1 MTDKVETVRGGIR
14 RLVIDARRGTVGAVE
29 GGRRLLG
36 LTLLERLVLA
46 ARRVGIVD
54 IVVVAS
60 NPDHARLRSA
70 VDILPASAFVDALPV
85 EPCALPTILVP
96 ADVLGETA
104 WLAALMRLPI
114 DRGEIREADGV
125 RLLGRGVVPADTT
138 AAPGVGGLALDVRPL
153 RLRRPEDLAAAEK
166 RLLEGLRKQTDGFMA
181 RVVARPLSI
190 AVSRRLVSLGVSP
203 NQMTLVSMSIGLAA
217 AFFFLSPNPVWQ
229 LIGSLL
235 FVAHSVLD
243 GCDGELARLTF
254 RESRLGGLLDFVGDN
269 IVHVAVFACMAIGWS
284 LEADAAWPLLFGLG
298 ALIGTIGS
306 ASAVY
311 WLTLRHKTGGGP
323 LYTSTT
329 GDTDALSRLL
339 DELSRRDFI
348 YLVPLFA
355 AVGKAQWFVALSG
368 IGAPMFLLVLLVT
381 ATRERRERSSAR

>member
-1 MTDKVETVRGGIR
+1 MTDEAEMTLR
-14 RLVIDARRGTVGAVE
+14 RDAPLGDRCPAGTIAAVE

-36 LTLLERLVLA
+36 LTLLERLVLT

-60 NPDHARLRSA
+60 SPDHARLRSA
-70 VDILPASAFVDALPV
+70 ADVLPDSAFVDALPV
-85 EPCALPTILVP
+85 EPCALPTGP
-96 ADVLGETA
+96 GAGDALGETA
-104 WLAALMRLPI
+104 WLAATHAIADCSRGDPARRMASGCSAPASCRPIPRLHQ
-114 DRGEIREADGV
+114 RV
-125 RLLGRGVVPADTT
+125 RS
-138 AAPGVGGLALDVRPL
+138 LALDLRPL
-153 RLRRPEDLAAAEK
+153 RLRRMEDLAAAEQ
-166 RLLEGLRKQTDGFMA
+166 RLLQGLRKETDGYTA

-217 AFFFLSPNPVWQ
+217 AFFFLSPDPIWQ

-243 GCDGELARLTF
+243 GCDGELRAPHLPRKPARRLARL
-254 RESRLGGLLDFVGDN
+254 RRRQPRPRGGLRLHGDRLE
-269 IVHVAVFACMAIGWS
+269 

-311 WLTLRHKTGGGP
+311 WLTLRHKTGDGL

-329 GDTDALSRLL
+329 GTRTLYRGCSTSCPAGIS
-339 DELSRRDFI
+339 I
-348 YLVPLFA
+348 YPAPFFA
-355 AVGKAQWFVALSG
+355 AFGKGPVVRGS
-368 IGAPMFLLVLLVT
+368 
-381 ATRERRERSSAR
+381 ERRRSAGLPRPYWS